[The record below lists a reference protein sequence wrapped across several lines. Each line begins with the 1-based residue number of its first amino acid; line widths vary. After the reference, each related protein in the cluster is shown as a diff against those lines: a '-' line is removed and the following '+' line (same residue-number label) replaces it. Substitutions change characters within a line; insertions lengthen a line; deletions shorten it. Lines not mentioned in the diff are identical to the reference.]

1 MRKPTYGRRR
11 PLIDRY
17 LAGSL
22 LAVAATLAVHQ
33 ARAQTAPT
41 PAPATAPNG
50 VPVAAANA
58 QSAAPAGTP
67 AAASAKPT
75 RPVRPIQ
82 PVKTTAPA
90 AGAPAAPPSQSVVI
104 NLIRLLV
111 QEGVLTQ
118 DKANALIRQAQD
130 EAAAASRGQ
139 PALVNAPPGTPKVAA
154 AGQPQSVR
162 VPYIPEVVRKQI
174 RDEVKQE
181 VLAQAKAEN
190 WAAPDQFPDWVKS
203 VRISGDFR
211 LRYEWDVFDKRNANT
226 FLNFNTLNAGSPFD
240 LNNLVNAP
248 LPFLDTTQDR
258 QRLRE
263 RFRLGIGAQIDDE
276 WAAGLRLATGNTPN
290 PVSTNQTLGNSL
302 SNDSFNLDRAFIRY
316 QPTPWVTAWL
326 GRMPDPWFAT
336 DLVFD
341 DDLNFDGVAV
351 QLAPRLFGDDLRPSL
366 VFGAFPIGNT
376 PFNGPDN
383 SPIKHSSRDVWL
395 YAAQGQADW
404 RPDPDYE
411 VRVGLAYYIFNNI
424 NGQMSSPCAA
434 VTASQPCD
442 TDFTR
447 PGFLQQGNTL
457 FALRNLVNQTGT
469 TNPTFFEY
477 YGLASEF
484 HELNLTTRFDYAG
497 ADPVHFIF
505 DADFVKNLGFHRASI
520 AALSPVNNQGPS
532 SGSAAGPWDGGDSGY
547 LAKLTIGYPVLRD
560 RWNWNFNVGYKYLE
574 SDAVV
579 DAFTDSDFHLGGTN
593 AKGYFVG
600 GGLSIAKD
608 IDLSA
613 RWLSA
618 REVTGPAY
626 SVDVI
631 QVDLNGR
638 F

>member
-1 MRKPTYGRRR
+1 MRKPTSERRR
-11 PLIDRY
+11 PAFDRY

-22 LAVAATLAVHQ
+22 LAVAAAMAVHQ
-33 ARAQTAPT
+33 ARAQTAS
-41 PAPATAPNG
+41 
-50 VPVAAANA
+50 AAAPPAA
-58 QSAAPAGTP
+58 QAAAAAPGAAAE
-67 AAASAKPT
+67 AAASAKAAA
-75 RPVRPIQ
+75 RPARAVQ
-82 PVKTTAPA
+82 PAKAAVAGAAPA
-90 AGAPAAPPSQSVVI
+90 AAPSQSVVI

-130 EAAAASRGQ
+130 EAAAAARGQ
-139 PALVNAPPGTPKVAA
+139 PVVVNTPPGAVKVAE
-154 AGQPQSVR
+154 AGKPQPQSVR

-211 LRYEWDVFDKRNANT
+211 LRYEWDLFDKRNSP
-226 FLNFNTLNAGSPFD
+226 FFPNFSALNAGSPFD
-240 LNNLVNAP
+240 LNNSAGTSPP
-248 LPFLDTTQDR
+248 LLDTTQDR
-258 QRLRE
+258 ARLRE
-263 RFRLGIGAQIDDE
+263 RFRLGIGAQINDE
-276 WAAGLRLATGNTPN
+276 WAAGVRLATGNLPN

-302 SNDSFNLDRAFIRY
+302 SNDTFNLDRAFIRY
-316 QPTPWVTAWL
+316 QPTGWLTAWL
-326 GRMPDPWFAT
+326 GRFPDPWFAT

-351 QLAPRLFGDDLRPSL
+351 QVAPRPFGDELRPSL
-366 VFGAFPIGNT
+366 VFGAFPIANT
-376 PFNGPDN
+376 PFNFPDN
-383 SPIKHSSRDVWL
+383 TSDKHASRDVWL
-395 YAAQGQADW
+395 YAAQAQADW

-411 VRVGLAYYIFNNI
+411 VRVGLGYYYFNNAD
-424 NGQMSSPCAA
+424 GALSSPCVALSSA
-434 VTASQPCD
+434 DPCD

-447 PGFLQQGNTL
+447 PGFIQQGNTL
-457 FALRNLVNQTGT
+457 FALRNLVNPTGVP
-469 TNPTFFEY
+469 NPPQFQY
-477 YGLASEF
+477 YGLASKF
-484 HELNLTTRFDYAG
+484 HELNLTARLDYA
-497 ADPVHFIF
+497 ATDPIHLIF
-505 DADFVKNLGFHRASI
+505 DADFVKNLGFDRTSI
-520 AALSPVNNQGPS
+520 NTRNPVNNQGASTTAGQP
-532 SGSAAGPWDGGDSGY
+532 GPWNGGDSGY
-547 LAKLTIGYPVLRD
+547 LARLTVGYPILRE

-574 SDAVV
+574 SDAVL

-618 REVTGPAY
+618 REITGAPY

>member
-1 MRKPTYGRRR
+1 MRKPISERRR
-11 PLIDRY
+11 PPFDRY

-22 LAVAATLAVHQ
+22 LAIAAALAAHQ
-33 ARAQTAPT
+33 ARAQTAPVEAQAVA
-41 PAPATAPNG
+41 PAPAQ
-50 VPVAAANA
+50 AAARPA
-58 QSAAPAGTP
+58 KAVQPAKAAAPA
-67 AAASAKPT
+67 AA
-75 RPVRPIQ
+75 
-82 PVKTTAPA
+82 
-90 AGAPAAPPSQSVVI
+90 PSQSVVI

-118 DKANALIRQAQD
+118 DKATALIRQAQD
-130 EAAAASRGQ
+130 EAAAAARGQ
-139 PALVNAPPGTPKVAA
+139 PAVVNTPPGAPKVAE
-154 AGQPQSVR
+154 AGKPQSVR

-211 LRYEWDVFDKRNANT
+211 LRYEWDVFDKRNSPYFVNYSA
-226 FLNFNTLNAGSPFD
+226 LNSGSPFD
-240 LNNLVNAP
+240 LNNTAGTFPP
-248 LPFLDTTQDR
+248 LLDTTQDR

-263 RFRLGIGAQIDDE
+263 RFRLGIGTQIDDE
-276 WAAGLRLATGNTPN
+276 WAAGLRLATGNLPN

-316 QPTPWVTAWL
+316 QPTSWLTAWL
-326 GRMPDPWFAT
+326 GRFPNPWFAT

-351 QLAPRLFGDDLRPSL
+351 QVTPRPFGDELRPSL
-366 VFGAFPIGNT
+366 VFGAFPISNT
-376 PFNGPDN
+376 PFNFPDN
-383 SPIKHSSRDVWL
+383 GKVGKESSRDVWL
-395 YAAQGQADW
+395 YAAQAQTDW
-404 RPDPDYE
+404 RPNPDYE
-411 VRVGLAYYIFNNI
+411 VRVGLAYYYFNNAD
-424 NGQMSSPCAA
+424 GVLSSPCIALSSA
-434 VTASQPCD
+434 DQCS

-447 PGFLQQGNTL
+447 PGFIQQGNTL
-457 FALRNLVNQTGT
+457 FALRNLVNPTGVP
-469 TNPTFFEY
+469 NPPQFQY
-477 YGLASEF
+477 YGLASKF
-484 HELNLTTRFDYAG
+484 HELNLTARLDYA
-497 ADPVHFIF
+497 ATDPIHLIF
-505 DADFVKNLGFHRASI
+505 DADFVKNLGFDRASI
-520 AALSPVNNQGPS
+520 NSRNPVNNQGA
-532 SGSAAGPWDGGDSGY
+532 SATAGQAGPWNGGDSGY
-547 LAKLTIGYPVLRD
+547 LARLTVGYPILRD

-574 SDAVV
+574 SDAVL

-608 IDLSA
+608 MDLTA

-618 REVTGPAY
+618 REITGAPY